1 MSIQQ
6 KSWFFFLSSE
16 HLLLQKNV
24 NIWFQKR
31 VLWISLMFRITVW
44 TFLIVL
50 ILENKDSNRTWG
62 MASNL
67 HTRHWQIWEKS
78 LFQASHKINKV
89 VKGTMPLEPMC
100 CCRHT
105 GKLFGRIFCHWTH
118 SCVVALPSPSHLS
131 LNKDLYDDVAVEEEK
146 EVNMGES

>member
-1 MSIQQ
+1 MSIQK
-6 KSWFFFLSSE
+6 KSWFFS
-16 HLLLQKNV
+16 LQWTFAVTKNV

-50 ILENKDSNRTWG
+50 ILGNKDSNRTWG

-67 HTRHWQIWEKS
+67 HTWHWQIWEKS

-89 VKGTMPLEPMC
+89 VKCTMQLEPIC

-105 GKLFGRIFCHWTH
+105 GELFGRIFYHWTH
-118 SCVVALPSPSHLS
+118 SCVVAHPSPSHLS
-131 LNKDLYDDVAVEEEK
+131 LNKDLYDDVAVEEENGA
-146 EVNMGES
+146 NMGES